1 MVMSDESFAL
11 FNKVAATCRAASRY
25 HGPLTKDSHIK
36 DLSKDLLELNANTID
51 SRGGTSIQ
59 NRRKTTTAV
68 KVSIR
73 KSRVSPIFL
82 RHCVPD
88 SNGNF
93 TLITKMVSKKS
104 RGIVDRHI
112 L

>member
-25 HGPLTKDSHIK
+25 PGSLTKDSHIK

-59 NRRKTTTAV
+59 NHRKTTTAV

-73 KSRVSPIFL
+73 KSRVFCFVRIRFSRQFSVNL
-82 RHCVPD
+82 
-88 SNGNF
+88 F
-93 TLITKMVSKKS
+93 KTLCT
-104 RGIVDRHI
+104 
-112 L
+112 